1 MQSSKVRTLHA
12 TLAIACFALS
22 CVAPGVAQAQGG
34 PKVLNK
40 FSAGGLGPLNIVT
53 GSDGNLYASLSGG
66 TATANGA
73 AAGKPQF
80 AQITPEGRVTN
91 FGAGAFPGITPTA
104 LVPGPDGNVWFVDTG
119 NNAIGRILVEG
130 PFVEELVMFPSVM
143 PSNLAAG
150 PDNNVWF
157 TESTGTMIGRI
168 TTSGAVTLFTE
179 GVNAAAGIQR
189 ITRGPDGNVWFTEAG
204 LNRIGSIT
212 PSGEILEY
220 GSNISPSAGLF
231 DIVAGPDGNI
241 WFSESATGL
250 IGRIT
255 PAGVVTEF
263 QTGID
268 PKNAPLVLAAGPDG
282 NIWFGEQTTSN
293 STGVAQGHNRFGKIT
308 TSGVVTEYLADLPG
322 LDFPDSVTSITRGP
336 GNSIWFTQS
345 VTSQFS
351 QVTLDPPSALAA
363 SILPGGRTV
372 APGAPATVFA
382 TMLNGGATA
391 LSNCQVG
398 LPADAPLSLSVNYQ
412 ATVPATNAPTGPL
425 NTPFTLGAGAAQT
438 LLLTFNSATPV
449 FAPGLAVN
457 FSCAGA
463 AVAPTEGVN
472 TADLYF
478 SDLSVPD
485 DIVLAATATP
495 GLLNV
500 PVEGSGA
507 FSVAMLN
514 VGGSTQGVPT
524 QVSVDTGLSIL
535 PVVVNVCQT
544 NAAGACQ
551 QPPAQ
556 TQFVNL
562 PAGSAATFSVFV
574 SAIGA
579 VPFDPSNNR
588 VFIRFIDFDE
598 TQAHLVMRGSSS
610 VALTAQ

>member
-1 MQSSKVRTLHA
+1 MQSSRVRTLHA
-12 TLAIACFALS
+12 ALAITCLALS
-22 CVAPGVAQAQGG
+22 CAVPGVAQAQNG
-34 PKVLNK
+34 PKVLTK
-40 FSAGGLGPLNIVT
+40 FSADGLGPLNIVT

-66 TATANGA
+66 TPTNGAVAGMPQLAKISPDGRVTEFGA
-73 AAGKPQF
+73 AA
-80 AQITPEGRVTN
+80 
-91 FGAGAFPGITPTA
+91 FPGFAPTA
-104 LVPGPDGNVWFVDTG
+104 LVPGPDGNVWFVDNG
-119 NNAIGRILVEG
+119 NNAVGRILVEG
-130 PFVEELVMFPSVM
+130 PFVEEVVTFPDLT
-143 PSNLAAG
+143 PSNIAAG
-150 PDNNVWF
+150 PDNNIWF

-168 TTSGAVTLFTE
+168 TTVGAVTLFTE
-179 GVNAAAGIQR
+179 GLSSVAGIQR
-189 ITRGPDGNVWFTEAG
+189 ITGGPDGNVWFTEAG

-220 GSNISPSAGLF
+220 GANISPAAGLF
-231 DIVAGPDGNI
+231 DIVTGPDGNL

-255 PAGVVTEF
+255 PAGVITEF

-268 PKNAPLVLAAGPDG
+268 PMNAPLVLASGPDG

-293 STGVAQGHNRFGKIT
+293 ATGAAQGHNRFGKIT

-322 LDFPDSVTSITRGP
+322 LDFPDSATAITRGP
-336 GNSIWFTQS
+336 GNTVWFTQT
-345 VTSQFS
+345 VTNRFS
-351 QVTLDPPSALAA
+351 QVTLDPPSTLAA

-372 APGAPATVFA
+372 APGKPATVFA
-382 TMLNGGATA
+382 SMLNGGTTT

-398 LPADAPLSLSVNYQ
+398 LPVDAPLSLNVNYQ

-438 LLLTFNSATPV
+438 LLLTFNSAAPV

-457 FSCAGA
+457 FSCTGA
-463 AVAPTEGVN
+463 TAAPTEGVN

-478 SDLSVPD
+478 SELSVPD
-485 DIVLAATATP
+485 DIVLVASATP

-507 FSVAMLN
+507 FGVAMLN
-514 VGGSTQGVPT
+514 VGGSSQGVPT
-524 QVSVDTGLSIL
+524 QVSVDTGLAIL
-535 PVVVNVCQT
+535 PVTATVCLT
-544 NAAGACQ
+544 NAAGVCQ
-551 QPPAQ
+551 QPPSQ

-574 SAIGA
+574 SATGA
-579 VPFDPSNNR
+579 VPFDPGNNR